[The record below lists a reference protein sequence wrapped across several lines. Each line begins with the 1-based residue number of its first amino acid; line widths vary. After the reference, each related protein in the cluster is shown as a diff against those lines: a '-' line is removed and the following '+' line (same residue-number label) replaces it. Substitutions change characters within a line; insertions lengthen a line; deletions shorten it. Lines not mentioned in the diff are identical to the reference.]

1 MRWRSRASCYNER
14 ISDFGFRISVEFC
27 AIRMRPPLHRHP
39 TSDIRNLSSGAAAPS
54 RLRLSRLRKGRPDS
68 QAHPDYRYSG
78 VRQRHHEVQAVGKL
92 DGRAPRNSCLATSA
106 PWFMQPMWVR
116 LVLISAENKWA
127 PAETCLFRL
136 GRVIFWPKMPR
147 RHERKA
153 SDAGHRHRV
162 GPDPDGGRRKNFP

>member
-1 MRWRSRASCYNER
+1 MKPDRRGFLISSAGMITATASDGGDPSPARSLDA
-14 ISDFGFRISVEFC
+14 
-27 AIRMRPPLHRHP
+27 
-39 TSDIRNLSSGAAAPS
+39 
-54 RLRLSRLRKGRPDS
+54 
-68 QAHPDYRYSG
+68 
-78 VRQRHHEVQAVGKL
+78 QAVGKL